1 MRQFGLGQWL
11 DSTASAVGMLSDE
24 AFVNAAMA
32 EMIDTYTLAGAQE
45 ARIERMRTDRTV
57 RHNLTR
63 DVAYEIAKA
72 AEQKSSP
79 APDRYRTAQAMEKQ
93 IDQAG
98 LRQEFSAYVTATLDG
113 VTKGERIPQGFSPS
127 GNRRYV
133 PHTLE
138 NVVKI
143 LKKELRGGES
153 FNYGVGSLRAKF
165 TPEFKSLD
173 AIRKAKGRL
182 VSAAEFEAMKA
193 DIDQQFEAVRAAM
206 GEKVSDDIAMAILED
221 APKMGLD
228 RSARESGIT
237 LTDEAR
243 AKTVAFLNLL
253 RELPTAYFE
262 AKVMR
267 EVDPAEFGGAV
278 VPDDVS
284 PEALQYLKD
293 RGIKDIRTYSRGDG
307 AARAAQISQFTDLFF
322 QQARGQIALGADI
335 TSTPSIITLLQG
347 ADLSTFTHEA
357 GHFYLEVL
365 TDLAAK
371 IEAQQRQGASIEPG
385 EAEILADARKLLAWF
400 GIKDAPELSALTQW
414 FAMSTEEKRPHHES
428 FARGFEAYA
437 FEGRA
442 PSVELQGPFQ
452 KFRAWMLNAYKQLK
466 ALNVTLTDEV
476 RGVMDRMLA
485 TSEQIQTAEAA
496 RNMGALFQTAEQAGM
511 TPEQWANTHYSKFG
525 QTEQRTFGAPAPAA
539 APVVAAPPPVVTPAP
554 PAAAA
559 GPAPVTM
566 GQIQQLLES
575 NAAKNS
581 AAAPAAAQAAY
592 APAAAVTREIDPTKT
607 TAGLIDSMLKQ
618 SSPYIQ
624 NAQEMARDEANSRGL
639 LSSSMAAGAG
649 TAAAI
654 AAAAPIAQ
662 ADAALYASQGQ
673 ANMGAQNQANLT
685 NAGNSL
691 TASTFNA
698 GSQNAVQNMG
708 YQSQLNQSS
717 QVLQGNIA
725 SALQTQGASEDLTKM
740 AVGQTYDLAKMNYG
754 AAIDIGKMKYGAELD
769 LSKMAVG
776 QGYTLQQLQQ
786 VQTNDLAKMGIG
798 NGYDIQKMNI
808 GAGLDLNKLAAAN
821 GYDIQKMGVA
831 NDYEIQRLVRASEL
845 DTASKT
851 SLMALSYRY
860 DGLTRS
866 SQFAAGL
873 VGQKLTDVNRVIAD
887 PNISNESPGKDQAG
901 NPLPSPKQQLINQ
914 MIDSLQT
921 GMAGLD
927 TIYGTKLGPSFPT
940 PAADANKATAA
951 AAPPPIPPTLDAEI
965 TRLVNER
972 LTQAEQGKAVN
983 TSG

>member
-1 MRQFGLGQWL
+1 MATDATKYFQDNPDVGAAFKVNNYGLTEQQFADAHWANFGSKENG
-11 DSTASAVGMLSDE
+11 
-24 AFVNAAMA
+24 
-32 EMIDTYTLAGAQE
+32 
-45 ARIERMRTDRTV
+45 R
-57 RHNLTR
+57 
-63 DVAYEIAKA
+63 VAPTPV
-72 AEQKSSP
+72 P
-79 APDRYRTAQAMEKQ
+79 APAPAP
-93 IDQAG
+93 A
-98 LRQEFSAYVTATLDG
+98 
-113 VTKGERIPQGFSPS
+113 P
-127 GNRRYV
+127 
-133 PHTLE
+133 
-138 NVVKI
+138 
-143 LKKELRGGES
+143 
-153 FNYGVGSLRAKF
+153 
-165 TPEFKSLD
+165 
-173 AIRKAKGRL
+173 
-182 VSAAEFEAMKA
+182 
-193 DIDQQFEAVRAAM
+193 AV
-206 GEKVSDDIAMAILED
+206 
-221 APKMGLD
+221 AP
-228 RSARESGIT
+228 A
-237 LTDEAR
+237 
-243 AKTVAFLNLL
+243 
-253 RELPTAYFE
+253 PT
-262 AKVMR
+262 
-267 EVDPAEFGGAV
+267 
-278 VPDDVS
+278 
-284 PEALQYLKD
+284 
-293 RGIKDIRTYSRGDG
+293 
-307 AARAAQISQFTDLFF
+307 
-322 QQARGQIALGADI
+322 
-335 TSTPSIITLLQG
+335 
-347 ADLSTFTHEA
+347 
-357 GHFYLEVL
+357 
-365 TDLAAK
+365 
-371 IEAQQRQGASIEPG
+371 
-385 EAEILADARKLLAWF
+385 
-400 GIKDAPELSALTQW
+400 
-414 FAMSTEEKRPHHES
+414 
-428 FARGFEAYA
+428 
-437 FEGRA
+437 
-442 PSVELQGPFQ
+442 
-452 KFRAWMLNAYKQLK
+452 
-466 ALNVTLTDEV
+466 
-476 RGVMDRMLA
+476 
-485 TSEQIQTAEAA
+485 
-496 RNMGALFQTAEQAGM
+496 
-511 TPEQWANTHYSKFG
+511 
-525 QTEQRTFGAPAPAA
+525 PAPAA
-539 APVVAAPPPVVTPAP
+539 APAVSNPGFMSADAQAYYDRNPDVKAAWDAQGQYTQGLNPTQFAQQHFENYGEGGSQKNEHRLWGVQPTTPAAPTVPAPPPVVTPPP

-566 GQIQQLLES
+566 GQIQQLMEA
-575 NAAKNS
+575 NAAKNTM
-581 AAAPAAAQAAY
+581 AAPAAAQAAY

-607 TAGLIDSMLKQ
+607 TQGLINSMLAQ
-618 SSPYIQ
+618 PSQYIQ

-821 GYDIQKMGVA
+821 GYDIQKMGMA

-927 TIYGTKLGPSFPT
+927 TIYGTDLGKSFPT
-940 PAADANKATAA
+940 PAADATKATAA

-965 TRLVNER
+965 TRLANER
-972 LTQAEQGKAVN
+972 VTQAQQN
-983 TSG
+983 TNQQVGA